1 MLFSRKSSS
10 FLPAAVVCCG
20 QEKKERRPEDGKR
33 RCVKTDEITVNML
46 VHALRDVFREEKDA
60 GASTKE
66 TGDLILRLASH
77 KDKKLYLTDGE
88 HKKAVQALNGLRD
101 TYIEN
106 GRYTDGIATVLMR
119 IMNARYRTY
128 RTR

>member
-1 MLFSRKSSS
+1 M
-10 FLPAAVVCCG
+10 P
-20 QEKKERRPEDGKR
+20 
-33 RCVKTDEITVNML
+33 
-46 VHALRDVFREEKDA
+46 
-60 GASTKE
+60 
-66 TGDLILRLASH
+66 
-77 KDKKLYLTDGE
+77 KLYLTEGE

-106 GRYTDGIATVLMR
+106 GRYTDGIDTVLMR

>member
-1 MLFSRKSSS
+1 M
-10 FLPAAVVCCG
+10 
-20 QEKKERRPEDGKR
+20 EKR

-46 VHALRDVFREEKDA
+46 VHALRDVFREEKEA
-60 GASTKE
+60 AHPQKRRG
-66 TGDLILRLASH
+66 ILSCGWPGH
-77 KDKKLYLTDGE
+77 KDKKLYLTEGE

-106 GRYTDGIATVLMR
+106 GRYTDGIDTVLMR

>member
-1 MLFSRKSSS
+1 M
-10 FLPAAVVCCG
+10 
-20 QEKKERRPEDGKR
+20 EKR
-33 RCVKTDEITVNML
+33 RCVKTDEMTIPPVGVEESVKT
-46 VHALRDVFREEKDA
+46 RREEKEA

-66 TGDLILRLASH
+66 TGDLILRLAGH
-77 KDKKLYLTDGE
+77 KDKKLYLTEGE

-106 GRYTDGIATVLMR
+106 GRYTDGIDTVLMR

>member
-1 MLFSRKSSS
+1 M
-10 FLPAAVVCCG
+10 
-20 QEKKERRPEDGKR
+20 EKR

-46 VHALRDVFREEKDA
+46 VHALRDVFREEKEA

-66 TGDLILRLASH
+66 TGDLILRLAGH
-77 KDKKLYLTDGE
+77 KDKKLYLTEGE
-88 HKKAVQALNGLRD
+88 HKKAVQALN

-106 GRYTDGIATVLMR
+106 GRYTDGIDTVLMR

>member
-1 MLFSRKSSS
+1 M
-10 FLPAAVVCCG
+10 
-20 QEKKERRPEDGKR
+20 EKR

-46 VHALRDVFREEKDA
+46 VHALRDVFREEKEA

-66 TGDLILRLASH
+66 TGDLILRLAGH
-77 KDKKLYLTDGE
+77 KDKKLYLTEGE

-106 GRYTDGIATVLMR
+106 GRYTDTVLMR

>member
-1 MLFSRKSSS
+1 M
-10 FLPAAVVCCG
+10 
-20 QEKKERRPEDGKR
+20 EKR

-46 VHALRDVFREEKDA
+46 VHALRDVFREEKEA
-60 GASTKE
+60 GTSTKE
-66 TGDLILRLASH
+66 TGDLILRLAGH
-77 KDKKLYLTDGE
+77 KDKKLYLTEGE

-106 GRYTDGIATVLMR
+106 GRYTDGIDTVLMR

>member
-1 MLFSRKSSS
+1 MSRREIRYTVRLSE
-10 FLPAAVVCCG
+10 
-20 QEKKERRPEDGKR
+20 QEYQQLKKKILENNEWTFKYGTKKDR
-33 RCVKTDEITVNML
+33 VNIS
-46 VHALRDVFREEKDA
+46 AYIRDILFREEKEA

-66 TGDLILRLASH
+66 TGDLILRLAGH
-77 KDKKLYLTDGE
+77 KDKKLYLTEGE

-106 GRYTDGIATVLMR
+106 GRYTDGIDTVLMR

>member
-1 MLFSRKSSS
+1 M
-10 FLPAAVVCCG
+10 
-20 QEKKERRPEDGKR
+20 EKR

-46 VHALRDVFREEKDA
+46 VHALRDVFREEKEA

-66 TGDLILRLASH
+66 TGD
-77 KDKKLYLTDGE
+77 
-88 HKKAVQALNGLRD
+88 
-101 TYIEN
+101 IEN
-106 GRYTDGIATVLMR
+106 GRYTDGIDTVLMR

>member
-1 MLFSRKSSS
+1 MLWSGRT
-10 FLPAAVVCCG
+10 
-20 QEKKERRPEDGKR
+20 KKGGRRMEKR

-46 VHALRDVFREEKDA
+46 VHALRDVFREEKEA

-66 TGDLILRLASH
+66 TGDLILRLAGH
-77 KDKKLYLTDGE
+77 KDKKLYLTEGE

-106 GRYTDGIATVLMR
+106 GRYTDGIDTVLMR

>member
-1 MLFSRKSSS
+1 M
-10 FLPAAVVCCG
+10 
-20 QEKKERRPEDGKR
+20 EKR

-46 VHALRDVFREEKDA
+46 VHALCGMCSGKKKKRAHPQKRR
-60 GASTKE
+60 
-66 TGDLILRLASH
+66 GDLILRLAGH
-77 KDKKLYLTDGE
+77 KDKKLYLTEGE

-106 GRYTDGIATVLMR
+106 GRYTDGIDTVLMR

-128 RTR
+128 RDTGNGQAGMPVFF